1 MPEAFVPAP
10 STRNVCL
17 GRKEH
22 WSNEPQY
29 PSIPRFTITRSAFP
43 NLCSGWCTNHAP
55 ARCCVCMHKA
65 QNGVFQLS
73 ACIYSRTQ
81 GREKATNSVTAMLHH
96 PLPETAQSIRGKKRS
111 QSTTWLRGRKI
122 FSVFQ
127 TFSAPV
133 VALALISCQIQ
144 GRAASRQGKVE
155 NRALLQ

>member
-1 MPEAFVPAP
+1 MCALGEKNTGRTSHSNLPSQGSQSPDQPFLTCVPGGARIMHRLAVA
-10 STRNVCL
+10 SACT
-17 GRKEH
+17 K
-22 WSNEPQY
+22 
-29 PSIPRFTITRSAFP
+29 PRT
-43 NLCSGWCTNHAP
+43 G
-55 ARCCVCMHKA
+55 
-65 QNGVFQLS
+65 S

-111 QSTTWLRGRKI
+111 QSTTWLRGRKT
-122 FSVFQ
+122 SPVFQ